1 MNIKYFRYLRM
12 CTASYCVRYI
22 FEYFAAYVH
31 PPILRLRCFRNR
43 DINLK
48 EVYTIVNGSTK
59 KICKLNKTQSML
71 VSIRESLG
79 MWVYVCVWGGGC
91 PEPPG
96 RSIKFTNMLSQIRY
110 SSDPTGRYNYPSQI
124 RLSLAPHPIPTHEDF
139 YGSAHGKC

>member
-1 MNIKYFRYLRM
+1 M

-79 MWVYVCVWGGGC
+79 MWVYVCVWGGGV
-91 PEPPG
+91 PNLLEDLL
-96 RSIKFTNMLSQIRY
+96 NSQICYLR
-110 SSDPTGRYNYPSQI
+110 SDIPRTPLADTIIPRKYDYPLHPTQ
-124 RLSLAPHPIPTHEDF
+124 SLPTKTFMGPRMVSVD
-139 YGSAHGKC
+139 